1 MHMKMI
7 VTDMDGTLLDSKGRI
22 PEENAASLLAA
33 EAEGI
38 EVVIATGRNYRNARE
53 LCATAGLCPHIISNN
68 GAFIYTKEGLRV
80 HARTIEEKIVRDAAA
95 WLDAREYLYFAN
107 TDTGSF
113 VPHDA
118 AERIIREFETSTALL
133 PGISASTIDG
143 LCGVI
148 RNFSTPADL
157 DTIARVK
164 PGTITAICADRAK
177 LEKGKERFRT
187 HASLTMTAGGNHLFE
202 MNEPNASKGN
212 AVEML
217 ASRLGI
223 ALSEVMA
230 IGDHHNDLS
239 MFEKAG
245 VSVAMSNA
253 ADDIKR
259 RCSRQT
265 LSNDECGVAHAVRSV
280 FGK

>member
-1 MHMKMI
+1 MNMKMI
-7 VTDMDGTLLDSKGRI
+7 VTDLDGTLLDSKGRI
-22 PEENAASLLAA
+22 PEKNSRSLIEA

-38 EVVIATGRNYRNARE
+38 EIVIATGRNYRNARE
-53 LCATAGLCPHIISNN
+53 LCAAAGLRPHIVSNN
-68 GAFIYTKEGLRV
+68 GAFIFTKEGIRV
-80 HARTIEEKIVRDAAA
+80 HARTIEEEIVRDASA

-113 VPHDA
+113 VPHGA
-118 AERIIREFETSTALL
+118 AERIIREFETSNDIL
-133 PGISASTIDG
+133 PGISAETIDG
-143 LCGVI
+143 LCSVI
-148 RNFSTPADL
+148 RNVSTAADL
-157 DTIARVK
+157 DTIARAN

-177 LEKGKERFRT
+177 LEMGKERFRA
-187 HASLTMTAGGNHLFE
+187 HSALTMTAGGNHLFE
-202 MNEPNASKGN
+202 MNEPSASKGN
-212 AVEML
+212 AVEIL

-223 ALSEVMA
+223 PLSAVMA

-253 ADDIKR
+253 SDDIKR

-280 FGK
+280 LGK